1 MGALSKICNKT
12 GIKQWTSNKKSQ
24 MSPKSLANT
33 GFTNLKSVHLDH
45 KKQIPFWVSAFYYL
59 YKTGLEPEKVLA
71 LIKQSSGLFLAKS
84 GEVGTVALATVT
96 EPLVCKAKP

>member
-1 MGALSKICNKT
+1 M
-12 GIKQWTSNKKSQ
+12 NKKSKN
-24 MSPKSLANT
+24 SHESLEST
-33 GFTNLKSVHLDH
+33 GFANLKFLHLDH
-45 KKQIPFWVSAFYYL
+45 KKQIPFWVSALYYL

-71 LIKQSSGLFLAKS
+71 LIKQSGGLFLAKS

>member
-24 MSPKSLANT
+24 MSPETLANT

-45 KKQIPFWVSAFYYL
+45 KKQIPFRVSAFYYL

-71 LIKQSSGLFLAKS
+71 LIKQSGGLFLAKS

>member
-24 MSPKSLANT
+24 MSPETLTNT
-33 GFTNLKSVHLDH
+33 EFTNLKSVHLDH
-45 KKQIPFWVSAFYYL
+45 KKQIPFWVSALYYL

-71 LIKQSSGLFLAKS
+71 LIKQSGGLFLAKS

>member
-24 MSPKSLANT
+24 MSPETLANT

-71 LIKQSSGLFLAKS
+71 LKSGLDLMSK
-84 GEVGTVALATVT
+84 
-96 EPLVCKAKP
+96 PLLQSLRVR

>member
-12 GIKQWTSNKKSQ
+12 GIKQWTSNKKCQ
-24 MSPKSLANT
+24 MSPKTLANT

-45 KKQIPFWVSAFYYL
+45 KKQIPFWVSALYYL

-71 LIKQSSGLFLAKS
+71 LIKQSGGLFLAKS

>member
-1 MGALSKICNKT
+1 MADTLDLGSSGKPCRF
-12 GIKQWTSNKKSQ
+12 KSCY
-24 MSPKSLANT
+24 L
-33 GFTNLKSVHLDH
+33 HH

-71 LIKQSSGLFLAKS
+71 LIKQSGGLFLAKS